1 MRNIFRMDLYR
12 LRKSKFFIGC
22 IIFILA
28 FTMVVTIV
36 TPLLTNAVASIAG
49 QPAVA
54 PQAMNFSDILANPF
68 VMFIPLVIF
77 ISAVSFSYLDF
88 SGGYIK
94 SIAGQARSRSE
105 LITSKFITIAIHNLI
120 LMIAALLG
128 FTLGILITSPIVFDA
143 AIMAGL
149 GDFFLKWLLITAI
162 TSILLFFS
170 SGVRVKALAIILAV
184 VIGSG
189 MLSLAYM
196 GINSAVGATGIQ
208 NFDITHFVPSQLMNN
223 VSVVNSTLVAN
234 ALIVSIVTIVLFY
247 VLTVILFKKR
257 DIK

>member
-1 MRNIFRMDLYR
+1 MRNIINMDLYR

-28 FTMVVTIV
+28 FTMVVTIL

-49 QPAVA
+49 QTAPA
-54 PQAMNFSDILANPF
+54 PEAMNYSDILANPF
-68 VMFIPLVIF
+68 VFFIPLVIF
-77 ISAVSFSYLDF
+77 ISAVSFSYLEF

-94 SIAGQARSRSE
+94 SITGQARRRSD
-105 LITSKFITIAIHNLI
+105 LITSKFITIAIHNLL

-128 FTLGILITSPIVFDA
+128 YTIGAAITGPIVFDA

-149 GDFFLKWLLITAI
+149 GDFFLKWLLITAV
-162 TSILLFFS
+162 TSILLFFT
-170 SGVRVKALAIILAV
+170 SGVRVKAPGIIAGV

-189 MLSLAYM
+189 MLSLAYY
-196 GINSAVGATGIQ
+196 GINSAIGATGIQ
-208 NFDITHFVPSQLMNN
+208 NFDITQFLPSQLLNSA
-223 VSVVNSTLVAN
+223 SVVNGSLVAN
-234 ALIVSIVTIVLFY
+234 AIIAGAAVIALFY
-247 VLTVILFKKR
+247 ILTVILFKKR